1 MSTDTTSQQNREL
14 ISSIFTAL
22 ARGDTGP
29 FGEAMSDDFR
39 WRFAGGWSWV
49 RDWGHSRREVRSNLL
64 QPLMAQ
70 FAEYR
75 ASAEE
80 IIVDGDR
87 VVVRARAEA
96 RTVRGDSYQQAYCY
110 VFRLAAGRLTEVIEY
125 CDSALV
131 ERVLELPP
139 AAGPAAEFE

>member
-1 MSTDTTSQQNREL
+1 MTTATTSQQNREL

-22 ARGDTGP
+22 ANGDTGP
-29 FGEAMSDDFR
+29 FGRAMADDFR
-39 WRFAGGWSWV
+39 WRFAGNWSWV
-49 RDWGHSRREVRSNLL
+49 RDWGDSRRLVRSNLL

-80 IIVDGDR
+80 IIADGDR
-87 VVVRARAEA
+87 VVVRARADA
-96 RTVRGDSYQQAYCY
+96 RTVRGDAYPQAYCY
-110 VFRLAAGRLTEVIEY
+110 VFRLAAGRVTEVIEY
-125 CDSALV
+125 CDTALV

-139 AAGPAAEFE
+139 ETVAAPELR